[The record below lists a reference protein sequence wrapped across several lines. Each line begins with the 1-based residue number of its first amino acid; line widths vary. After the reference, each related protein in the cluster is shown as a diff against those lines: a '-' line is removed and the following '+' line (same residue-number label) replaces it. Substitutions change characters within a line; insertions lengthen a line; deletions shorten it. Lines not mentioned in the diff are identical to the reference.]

1 VSTFILVHGSFHG
14 GWCWEKVVPYLVQA
28 GHKVVALDL
37 PAHGE
42 DTTPVAGVTLQSY
55 VDTVLHVLDTR
66 KEPVV
71 LVGHSF
77 GGVVISQVAEARPDA
92 LAKLVYLSSIV
103 LLDGQAALNL
113 IDPGSMVGANAIIN
127 QAEGWCFVK
136 QEMIPQIYYND
147 CSPEDIA
154 ATLPRLTL
162 EPLQP
167 YLDPAHLTAANFGR
181 VPKYYIGCQQDN
193 AVTPAMQEAICAMV
207 PMQQIFTLNTS
218 HSPFLSQ
225 PGALADI
232 LLKLA

>member
-1 VSTFILVHGSFHG
+1 MSTYVLVHGSFHG
-14 GWCWEKVVPYLVQA
+14 GWCWEKVVPLLVQA

-42 DTTPVAGVTLQSY
+42 DSTPVANVTLQDY
-55 VDTVLHVLDTR
+55 VDTVLQVVDTR

-77 GGVVISQVAEARPDA
+77 GGVVINQVAESRPDS

-103 LLDGQAALNL
+103 LPDGYNALSM
-113 IDPGSMVGANAIIN
+113 IDPNSMVGANAIIN
-127 QAEGWCFVK
+127 QAESWAWVK
-136 QEMIPQIYYND
+136 DETIPAIYYND
-147 CSPEDIA
+147 CTPEDIQA
-154 ATLPRLTL
+154 ARARLVL

-167 YLDPAHLTAANFGR
+167 YLDPAHLTAGNFGR

-193 AVTPAMQEAICAMV
+193 AITPAMQQAICAMV
-207 PMQQIFTLNTS
+207 PMQQVFTLNTS
-218 HSPFLSQ
+218 HSPFLSA

-232 LLKLA
+232 LLQLA